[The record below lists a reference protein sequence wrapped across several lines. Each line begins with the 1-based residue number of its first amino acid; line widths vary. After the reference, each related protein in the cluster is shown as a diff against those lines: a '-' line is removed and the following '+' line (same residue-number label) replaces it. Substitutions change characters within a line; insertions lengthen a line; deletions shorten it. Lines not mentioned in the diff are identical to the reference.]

1 RLERA
6 AAPDRDEL
14 RLRRVRVDELNAGR
28 RIHQDRARWHD
39 LLLHV
44 FPDRELVAGAFDLTR
59 IEKQDHAHGPG
70 NRERLLDV
78 EQQTLVAAQDEARDR
93 VRRPDAADVEPAD
106 RILAAQEQLRENR
119 QRLRALE
126 LVDVLEVAV
135 QTERHARILT
145 PEVHALDRRLV
156 VADVA
161 PEARK
166 IEGQRQTPARRR
178 EDRIV
183 DRVVNDAWRDLADD
197 ALAALSDEQRVL
209 QERVPAQ
216 YRRVGVH
223 RVDVGHAHALVAVVG
238 EEPREA
244 APDRDAEGDRAS
256 GRRLRELVE

>member
-1 RLERA
+1 
-6 AAPDRDEL
+6 
-14 RLRRVRVDELNAGR
+14 
-28 RIHQDRARWHD
+28 
-39 LLLHV
+39 
-44 FPDRELVAGAFDLTR
+44 
-59 IEKQDHAHGPG
+59 
-70 NRERLLDV
+70 
-78 EQQTLVAAQDEARDR
+78 
-93 VRRPDAADVEPAD
+93 
-106 RILAAQEQLRENR
+106 
-119 QRLRALE
+119 
-126 LVDVLEVAV
+126 
-135 QTERHARILT
+135 ARILT

-256 GRRLRELVE
+256 GRRLRELVEVVNLLLEQLKAARHVPVEEERLGEAERVVLRERPGLQRQRQALAAAQEIR